1 MKAST
6 TAFIPPNV
14 NNQTQQGVLL
24 QSEEPNTNNDLI
36 NSNSEDYLDEQL
48 TRYQKLSKIGEGSY
62 GQVFKARQRLTNRI
76 VAIKK
81 MNLHQYQEGVPV
93 TVLREL
99 AILKELNHR
108 NVLRMEDLI
117 YNGAYVYAVTDLLDM
132 DLRDYLEKH
141 GREGVTSDH
150 IKSFLHQALSGLLYC
165 HKMRIIHRDL
175 KPENL
180 LLEKATGRLI
190 IADFGL
196 SRQFDVPMRAY
207 THNVVTRWYRAPE
220 ILLGTSFYSTAVDMW
235 SMGCI
240 FAEMITMNP
249 IFPGDSEI
257 DQLFRIFQLLGTP
270 HNGSWIDVESL
281 PDFKPCFPVWKSR
294 DLSKVFKNK
303 YKHYLELDQDAF
315 KLLKGML
322 TYDPYLRLSA
332 KKALESPYFY
342 CDMSKLRFE
351 DSIV

>member
-1 MKAST
+1 MNAST
-6 TAFIPPNV
+6 TTLIPPNV
-14 NNQTQQGVLL
+14 NCQKQQG
-24 QSEEPNTNNDLI
+24 PNKNNAFISDI
-36 NSNSEDYLDEQL
+36 SDATDSEDYIDEQL

-62 GQVFKARQRLTNRI
+62 GQVFKARQRLSNRY

-81 MNLHQYQEGVPV
+81 MNLHRYQEGVPV

-108 NVLRMEDLI
+108 NVLRLQDLI
-117 YNGAYVYAVTDLLDM
+117 YHGAYVYAVTDLLDM
-132 DLRDYLEKH
+132 DLRTYMEKY
-141 GREGVTSDH
+141 GREGVTSAH

-180 LLEKATGRLI
+180 LLEEPTGRLI

-196 SRQFDVPMRAY
+196 SRQFDIPMRAY

-220 ILLGTSFYSTAVDMW
+220 ILLGTAFYSTAVDIW

-240 FAEMITMNP
+240 FAEMMTMNP

-257 DQLFRIFQLLGTP
+257 DQLFHIFQLLGTP
-270 HNGSWIDVESL
+270 NNDLWLGVGHL
-281 PDFKPCFPVWKSR
+281 PDYNPCFPAWKSR
-294 DLSKVFKNK
+294 DLNLSFKSK
-303 YKHYLELDQDAF
+303 YKRSYLELDQDALT
-315 KLLKGML
+315 LLKGML

-342 CDMSKLRFE
+342 CDMSKLLFE
-351 DSIV
+351 